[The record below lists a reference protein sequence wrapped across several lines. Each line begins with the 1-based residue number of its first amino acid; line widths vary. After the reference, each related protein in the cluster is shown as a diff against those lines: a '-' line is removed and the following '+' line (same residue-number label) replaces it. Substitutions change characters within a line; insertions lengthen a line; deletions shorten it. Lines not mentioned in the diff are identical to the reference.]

1 MKIWRSVLLTTL
13 VLWSIAGWSGN
24 DIPAAAQKVIDAAG
38 FPIYPDASYCTG
50 DPSMGMRLASSDSVE
65 KVREWYRAQFPDWSV
80 YEEYGGWILH
90 PGPADAPMPVVMSG
104 YQVSIS
110 ENAALPEW
118 HGLSADMTTEILIA
132 LVNYEE

>member
-1 MKIWRSVLLTTL
+1 MKIWRSVLLTAL
-13 VLWSIAGWSGN
+13 MLWSIVGWSGN
-24 DIPAAAQKVIDAAG
+24 DIPAAAQKIIDAVN
-38 FPIYPDASYCTG
+38 FPIYPDAVYCTG

-104 YQVSIS
+104 YQVSITQ
-110 ENAALPEW
+110 NPALPEW

-132 LVNYEE
+132 LVKHEE